1 MDTPVFQPR
10 YQISPLLLDRIKQ
23 ITLLIYEL
31 NKRAWPDVV
40 LAQFQAEAEAVS
52 TYASTSIEGNPLPL
66 TEVKRLL
73 KNQPATV
80 RQSEREVLNYNQAL
94 VALRGEW
101 ERPLTNALLL
111 DIQRQVMEGLLP
123 AHQWGQFRRE
133 PVIIHNPR
141 TREPIY
147 LPPDHAEVPGL
158 VGALLD
164 FVAANRSTLDAI
176 ILAGLFHKQL
186 VIIHPFADGNGR
198 STRLATK
205 LLLAGLGLDTFNLFS
220 FENYYNQNVR
230 RYFQQVGLIGNY
242 YEIAAEVDFTPWLE
256 YFAEGILD
264 ELQRIEKGLEQ
275 HQATPDNSL
284 QPYHRLILNHIDV
297 HGYITDKAYAALTDR
312 AKATRTLDF
321 NKLIALGLIERQ
333 GRGRSTHYRRT
344 A

>member
-1 MDTPVFQPR
+1 MFQPR
-10 YQISPLLLDRIKQ
+10 YQVSPLLLDRIKQ

-31 NKRAWPDVV
+31 NKRAWPEVV

-73 KNQPATV
+73 KNQPDTA
-80 RQSEREVLNYNQAL
+80 RQSEQEVLNYNQAL

-101 ERPLTNALLL
+101 ERPLTSSLLL
-111 DIQRQVMEGLLP
+111 DIQRQVMDGLLP
-123 AHQWGQFRRE
+123 PHQCGQFRRE

-141 TREPIY
+141 TREPVY
-147 LPPDHAEVPGL
+147 LPPDHVDVPDL

-164 FVAANRSTLDAI
+164 FVAANRSALDAI

-186 VIIHPFADGNGR
+186 VIIHPFVDGNGR

-220 FENYYNQNVR
+220 FENYYNQNVS
-230 RYFQQVGLIGNY
+230 RYFQQVGVFGNY
-242 YEIAAEVDFTPWLE
+242 YEIVAEVDFTAWLE

-264 ELQRIEKGLEQ
+264 ELRRVEKELER

-284 QPYHRLILNHIDV
+284 QPHHRLILNHIDA
-297 HGYITDKAYAALTDR
+297 HGFITDKAYAALTDR

-321 NKLIALGLIERQ
+321 NKLMALGLIERQ
-333 GRGRSTHYRRT
+333 GQGRSTHYRR
-344 A
+344 AA

>member
-1 MDTPVFQPR
+1 MFQPR
-10 YQISPLLLDRIKQ
+10 YQVSPLLLNRIKQ

-31 NKRAWPDVV
+31 NKRTWPEMV

-73 KNQPATV
+73 KNQPNTA

-101 ERPLTNALLL
+101 ERPLTSSLLL
-111 DIQRQVMEGLLP
+111 DIHRQVMDGLLP
-123 AHQWGQFRRE
+123 SHQCGQFRRE

-147 LPPDHAEVPGL
+147 LPPDHGDVPDL

-164 FVAANRSTLDAI
+164 FVSANRAAMDAM

-186 VIIHPFADGNGR
+186 VIIHPFVDGNSR
-198 STRLATK
+198 STRLATR

-220 FENYYNQNVR
+220 FENYYNQNVS
-230 RYFQQVGLIGNY
+230 RYFQQVGVFGNY
-242 YEIAAEVDFTPWLE
+242 YEIVAEVDFTGWLE

-264 ELQRIEKGLEQ
+264 ELHRVEKELER

-284 QPYHRLILNHIDV
+284 QPHHRLILNHIDA
-297 HGYITDKAYAALTDR
+297 HGFITDKAYAALTDR

-321 NKLIALGLIERQ
+321 NKLMALGLIERQ
-333 GRGRSTHYRRT
+333 GQGRTTHYRR
-344 A
+344 AA